1 MATSGRYLEKRM
13 GAMGNFFHCVEFRIK
28 CTIPP
33 KKYLRNK
40 TRRAMVRTL
49 PGHYGEDK
57 IVDVEQFQDMDCV
70 IERVRAQRF
79 RI

>member
-1 MATSGRYLEKRM
+1 
-13 GAMGNFFHCVEFRIK
+13 
-28 CTIPP
+28 
-33 KKYLRNK
+33 
-40 TRRAMVRTL
+40 MVRTL